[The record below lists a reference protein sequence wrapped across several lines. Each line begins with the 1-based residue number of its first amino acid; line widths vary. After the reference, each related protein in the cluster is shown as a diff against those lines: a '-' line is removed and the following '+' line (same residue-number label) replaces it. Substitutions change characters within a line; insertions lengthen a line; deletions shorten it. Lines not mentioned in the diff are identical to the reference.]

1 MPLMSITSRRLVLGC
16 WGLLLLVFG
25 WLNLQVLPGGI
36 VTGAILQADNPYVQA
51 QQQVAAVPGL
61 STGDTL
67 GLVLALPQ
75 GLNHAA
81 LSQIRQISDA
91 MAALLPQASV
101 LSLTHNLNRY
111 QSDEESLSSEP
122 YIPADLA
129 ALDLKQLQTQLQ
141 QNPLVHGTLLGGS
154 LGGVLGGA
162 PAGTADYQYAQILLQ
177 LPEGFSEQ
185 QLIDIVAEYLEQRRI
200 HPLEWLL
207 WKSDIQPVAAFANVS
222 LSGWAAGRG
231 LMHYALISDV
241 LWYCTL
247 GLGLATLAAWLALG
261 SWRQALCSS
270 AVILLSFVLVRG
282 SIPLLDALGLVI
294 GAGSQAEPVRERV
307 YFLLVLS
314 SLIVSGISLNTRAL
328 EAFNSAWRQASARGG
343 IADAGLCWQALQLQ
357 LPRFNLVLG
366 IAALNFLS
374 LSQIGIRGVLEVG
387 LLSALGLAYQ
397 RALVSTLL
405 PALQLSTQALP
416 GDGRLQCAISQ
427 GMAGITAASVSFWLA
442 RSPAQALRQVLIA
455 VLSLLLLVSTLVVH
469 DMLAPQTERWIQVR
483 EKPIDYLPD
492 TIVDRARQQLNQPGG
507 GGFAQLSYF
516 VSPVQAADSR
526 YPAVADAEF
535 VLAVQRLQQQL
546 AALPDSRAVLS
557 VVDQLELMQPI
568 AGQTT
573 AQLHDHL
580 QLLRWDL
587 ADPRLADAWWSDQGV
602 VLWLGHPADDSVSL
616 RQYAYQVQQLVQQE
630 FPQLR
635 LQAFGNLHSYHQ
647 TDLYISERKPMNT
660 LLSVPMVLLLTAGW
674 FWYANRR
681 LQQRQGRFRLSPLA
695 AAAAICLPFVLA
707 YAVVV
712 LVMALL
718 QIPLDQATACA
729 TALGI
734 NAAIDFD
741 LYLLEDFRSALAAGQ
756 SPAQALQFS
765 IGERGPLTLLD
776 AGLNGIVFS
785 FLLFSSF
792 IPMQRL
798 GLLML
803 VLLSVCACGALF
815 VLPGVLR
822 SCCRPASDRSL

>member
-16 WGLLLLVFG
+16 WGLLLLIFG
-25 WLNLQVLPGGI
+25 WLNLHVVPGGI

-61 STGDTL
+61 ATGDTL

-111 QSDEESLSSEP
+111 QSDEQSLSSEP

-141 QNPLVHGTLLGGS
+141 QNPLVHGTL
-154 LGGVLGGA
+154 LGGA

-343 IADAGLCWQALQLQ
+343 IADTGLCWQALQLQ

-387 LLSALGLAYQ
+387 LLS
-397 RALVSTLL
+397 
-405 PALQLSTQALP
+405 
-416 GDGRLQCAISQ
+416 
-427 GMAGITAASVSFWLA
+427 
-442 RSPAQALRQVLIA
+442 ALRQVLIA

-516 VSPVQAADSR
+516 VSPVQVADSR

-535 VLAVQRLQQQL
+535 VRAVQRLQQQL
-546 AALPDSRAVLS
+546 AGLPDSRAVLS

-616 RQYAYQVQQLVQQE
+616 RQYADQVQQLVQQE

-707 YAVVV
+707 YAVVL

>member
-16 WGLLLLVFG
+16 WGLLLLIFG
-25 WLNLQVLPGGI
+25 WLNLHVVPGGI

-61 STGDTL
+61 ATGDTL

-111 QSDEESLSSEP
+111 QSDEQSLSSEP

-141 QNPLVHGTLLGGS
+141 QNPLVHGTL
-154 LGGVLGGA
+154 LGGA

-343 IADAGLCWQALQLQ
+343 IADTGLCWQALQLQ

-387 LLSALGLAYQ
+387 LLS
-397 RALVSTLL
+397 
-405 PALQLSTQALP
+405 
-416 GDGRLQCAISQ
+416 
-427 GMAGITAASVSFWLA
+427 
-442 RSPAQALRQVLIA
+442 ALRQVLIA

-516 VSPVQAADSR
+516 VSPVQVADSR

-535 VLAVQRLQQQL
+535 VRAVQRLQQQL
-546 AALPDSRAVLS
+546 AGLPDSRAVLS

-616 RQYAYQVQQLVQQE
+616 RQYADQVQQLVQQE

>member
-25 WLNLQVLPGGI
+25 WLNLHVVPGGI

-111 QSDEESLSSEP
+111 QSDEQSLSTEP

-141 QNPLVHGTLLGGS
+141 QNPLVHGTLLGGA
-154 LGGVLGGA
+154 LGGA

-328 EAFNSAWRQASARGG
+328 ESFNSAWRQASARGG
-343 IADAGLCWQALQLQ
+343 VVDAGLCWQALQLQ

-366 IAALNFLS
+366 IAALNFVS

-416 GDGRLQCAISQ
+416 GDGRLQRAISQ
-427 GMAGITAASVSFWLA
+427 AMAGITAASVRFWLA

-455 VLSLLLLVSTLVVH
+455 VLSLLLLVSTLMVH

-516 VSPVQAADSR
+516 VSPVQVADSR

-535 VLAVQRLQQQL
+535 VRAVQRLQQQL
-546 AALPDSRAVLS
+546 AGLPDSRAVLS

-580 QLLRWDL
+580 QLLRWEL

-616 RQYAYQVQQLVQQE
+616 RQYADQVQQLVQQE

-695 AAAAICLPFVLA
+695 AAAAVCLPFVLA

-741 LYLLEDFRSALAAGQ
+741 LYLLEDFRSGLAAGQ
-756 SPAQALQFS
+756 SPVQALQYS

-776 AGLNGIVFS
+776 AGLNSIVFS

-822 SCCRPASDRSL
+822 SCCQPASDRSL

>member
-294 GAGSQAEPVRERV
+294 GAGSQAEPV
-307 YFLLVLS
+307 
-314 SLIVSGISLNTRAL
+314 
-328 EAFNSAWRQASARGG
+328 
-343 IADAGLCWQALQLQ
+343 
-357 LPRFNLVLG
+357 
-366 IAALNFLS
+366 
-374 LSQIGIRGVLEVG
+374 
-387 LLSALGLAYQ
+387 
-397 RALVSTLL
+397 
-405 PALQLSTQALP
+405 
-416 GDGRLQCAISQ
+416 
-427 GMAGITAASVSFWLA
+427 
-442 RSPAQALRQVLIA
+442 LIA

-516 VSPVQAADSR
+516 VSPVQVADSR

-535 VLAVQRLQQQL
+535 VRAVQRLQQQL
-546 AALPDSRAVLS
+546 VALPDSRAVLS

-616 RQYAYQVQQLVQQE
+616 RQYADQVQQLVQQE

-647 TDLYISERKPMNT
+647 TDLYISERKPLNT

>member
-16 WGLLLLVFG
+16 WGLLLLIFG
-25 WLNLQVLPGGI
+25 WLNLHVVPGGI

-51 QQQVAAVPGL
+51 QQQVAAVPRL
-61 STGDTL
+61 ATGDTL

-111 QSDEESLSSEP
+111 QSDEQSLSSEP

-141 QNPLVHGTLLGGS
+141 QNPLVHGTL
-154 LGGVLGGA
+154 LGGA

-387 LLSALGLAYQ
+387 LLSAL
-397 RALVSTLL
+397 
-405 PALQLSTQALP
+405 
-416 GDGRLQCAISQ
+416 
-427 GMAGITAASVSFWLA
+427 
-442 RSPAQALRQVLIA
+442 RQVLIA

-516 VSPVQAADSR
+516 VSPVQVADSR

-535 VLAVQRLQQQL
+535 VRAVQRLQQQL
-546 AALPDSRAVLS
+546 AGLPDSRAVLS

-616 RQYAYQVQQLVQQE
+616 RQYADQVQQLVQQE

>member
-16 WGLLLLVFG
+16 WGLLLLIFG
-25 WLNLQVLPGGI
+25 WLNLHVVPGGI

-61 STGDTL
+61 ATGDTL

-129 ALDLKQLQTQLQ
+129 TLDLKQLQTQLQ
-141 QNPLVHGTLLGGS
+141 QNPLVHGTLLGGA
-154 LGGVLGGA
+154 LGGA

-343 IADAGLCWQALQLQ
+343 VVDAGLCWQALQLQ

-397 RALVSTLL
+397 RVLVSTLL

-416 GDGRLQCAISQ
+416 GEGRLQRAISQ
-427 GMAGITAASVSFWLA
+427 AMAGITAASVRFWLA
-442 RSPAQALRQVLIA
+442 RSPQQALRQVLIA

-492 TIVDRARQQLNQPGG
+492 TIVDSARQQLNQPAG

-516 VSPVQAADSR
+516 VSPVQVADSR

-535 VLAVQRLQQQL
+535 VRAVQRLQQQL

-557 VVDQLELMQPI
+557 VVDQLQLMQPI

-587 ADPRLADAWWSDQGV
+587 ADPRLADAWWVDQGM

-616 RQYAYQVQQLVQQE
+616 RQYADQVQQLVQQE

-660 LLSVPMVLLLTAGW
+660 LLSVPMVLLLTACW
-674 FWYANRR
+674 FWCANRR
-681 LQQRQGRFRLSPLA
+681 LQQKQGRFRLSPLA
-695 AAAAICLPFVLA
+695 AAAAVCLPFVLA

-741 LYLLEDFRSALAAGQ
+741 LYLLEDFRSGLAAGQ

>member
-1 MPLMSITSRRLVLGC
+1 MRLMSMTSRRLVLGC
-16 WGLLLLVFG
+16 WGLLLLIFG
-25 WLNLQVLPGGI
+25 WLNLHVVPGGI
-36 VTGAILQADNPYVQA
+36 VSGAILQTENPYVQA
-51 QQQVAAVPGL
+51 QQQVATVPGL
-61 STGDTL
+61 ATGDTL
-67 GLVLALPQ
+67 GLVLALPD
-75 GLNHAA
+75 GLNRASI
-81 LSQIRQISDA
+81 SQIRQISDA
-91 MAALLPQASV
+91 MAALLPAASV

-111 QSDEESLSSEP
+111 QSDEQSLSSEP
-122 YIPADLA
+122 YVPADLA
-129 ALDLKQLQTQLQ
+129 ALDLLQLKIRLQ
-141 QNPLVHGTLLGGS
+141 QNPLAHGTLLGGAQS
-154 LGGVLGGA
+154 EQ
-162 PAGTADYQYAQILLQ
+162 ADYQYAQILVQ
-177 LPEGFSEQ
+177 LPAGFSEQ
-185 QLIDIVAEYLEQRRI
+185 QLIDTVAEYLEQRRI

-207 WKSDIQPVAAFANVS
+207 WKSDIKPVTEFANVS

-247 GLGLATLAAWLALG
+247 GLCLATLAAWLALG

-294 GAGSQAEPVRERV
+294 GSGSQAEPVRERV

-328 EAFNSAWRQASARGG
+328 EAFNSAWRQAAAHG
-343 IADAGLCWQALQLQ
+343 AAVDASQCWQALQPQ

-387 LLSALGLAYQ
+387 LLSALGLGYQ
-397 RALVSTLL
+397 RVLVSTLL

-416 GDGRLQCAISQ
+416 GQGRVQRAIQ
-427 GMAGITAASVSFWLA
+427 QAMAGMTAASVRFWLA
-442 RSPAQALRQVLIA
+442 RSPAQALRQVLWG
-455 VLSLLLLVSTLVVH
+455 VLLLLLLVSTLVAH
-469 DMLAPQTERWIQVR
+469 DALAPQAQRLIQVR

-492 TIVDRARQQLNQPGG
+492 TIVDRARQQLNQHAG

-516 VSPVQAADSR
+516 VSPVQVADSR

-535 VLAVQRLQQQL
+535 VRAVLRLQQKL
-546 AALPDSRAVLS
+546 AALPNSRAVLS
-557 VVDQLELMQPI
+557 VVEQLELMQPV
-568 AGQTT
+568 AGQST
-573 AQLHDHL
+573 AQLYDHL

-587 ADPRLADAWWSDQGV
+587 ADPRLADAWWVDQGL

-616 RQYAYQVQQLVQQE
+616 RQYADAVQQLVAQE

-647 TDLYISERKPMNT
+647 TDLYISERKPLNT
-660 LLSVPMVLLLTAGW
+660 LLSVPMVLLLTACW
-674 FWYANRR
+674 FWYANQR
-681 LQQRQGRFRLSPLA
+681 LQQRRWSYRLSPLA
-695 AAAAICLPFVLA
+695 AAAAVCLPFVLA
-707 YAVVV
+707 YAVVL

-741 LYLLEDFRSALAAGQ
+741 LYLLEDFRSALAEGQ

-765 IGERGPLTLLD
+765 IGQRGPLTLLD

-822 SCCRPASDRSL
+822 SCCRPASDRSA